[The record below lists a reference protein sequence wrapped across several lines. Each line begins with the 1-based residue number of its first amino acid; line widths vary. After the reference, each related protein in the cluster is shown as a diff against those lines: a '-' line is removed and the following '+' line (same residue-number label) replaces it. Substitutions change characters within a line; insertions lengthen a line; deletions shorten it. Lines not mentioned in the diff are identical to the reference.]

1 MWPGV
6 LTLSTPF
13 FETMLEYAVPL
24 DHRALS
30 ALKHS
35 ALALDVYSWLA
46 HRLYRIDRRRPAML
60 SWGNLRQ
67 QFGQEYGDAKN
78 FKKAFRIALRQAHAV
93 YPDAAL
99 EEVAGGLRLQYSPPP
114 IRQARVA
121 LTIS

>member
-1 MWPGV
+1 M
-6 LTLSTPF
+6 
-13 FETMLEYAVPL
+13 PL

-46 HRLYRIDRRRPAML
+46 HRLYRIDRRKTAML

-78 FKKAFRIALRQAHAV
+78 FKKAFRIALRQAQAV
-93 YPDAAL
+93 YPDAAI
-99 EEVAGGLRLQYSPPP
+99 EEIVGGLRLRSSPPP
-114 IRQARVA
+114 IRQARIA
-121 LTIS
+121 LASS